1 MAKKL
6 IKWAKETG
14 VSTLAIPAK
23 VGQCRPCQYMY
34 CVCTTDYKYLTFLT
48 VYRYAQIGEGCA
60 KPGFPGVYARVTEV
74 MDWIKENTDGTQSS
88 DCSA

>member
-1 MAKKL
+1 M
-6 IKWAKETG
+6 
-14 VSTLAIPAK
+14 
-23 VGQCRPCQYMY
+23 YMY

-60 KPGFPGVYARVTEV
+60 KPGFPGVYAWVTEV